1 MRSYKTEGVVI
12 KRSNLSEAD
21 RILTIFTKKH
31 GKIKILAKGVRRI
44 NSRRGPN
51 VELFNE
57 VAVFV
62 HHGRTFDILTEVE
75 LKNSFSKIRKKLDLV
90 GLAFHVCE
98 LVDNLCP
105 ENEPHP
111 QIYEHLKEV
120 LSQLDQGLVHKFER
134 NLLIELG
141 YLPKSKVF
149 EKIDTTSY
157 VEKILEKKLKTKRI
171 ISRF

>member
-1 MRSYKTEGVVI
+1 MRSYKTEGIVI
-12 KRSNLSEAD
+12 KRTNFSEAD

-31 GKIKILAKGVRRI
+31 GKVRILAKGVRRI
-44 NSRRGPN
+44 TSRRGPN
-51 VELFNE
+51 IEVFNE
-57 VAVFV
+57 VLVFI
-62 HHGRTFDILTEVE
+62 HSGRTFDLLSEVE
-75 LKNSFSKIRKKLDLV
+75 LKNSFGKIRKNLDLV

-98 LVDNLCP
+98 LVDSLCP

-111 QIYEHLKEV
+111 QVYDSLKEV
-120 LSQLDQGLVHKFER
+120 LSELDQGLVNKFER

-141 YLPKSKVF
+141 YLPRSKVF

-171 ISRF
+171 LTKL

>member
-12 KRSNLSEAD
+12 KRTNFSEAD
-21 RILTIFTKKH
+21 RILTIFTKRH
-31 GKIKILAKGVRRI
+31 GKIKVLAKGVRRI
-44 NSRRGPN
+44 SSKRGPN
-51 VELFNE
+51 IEVFNE
-57 VAVFV
+57 VSVFI
-62 HHGRTFDILTEVE
+62 HHGKTFDILTEVE
-75 LKNSFSKIRKKLDLV
+75 LKNSFSQIRKNLDLV

-111 QIYEHLKEV
+111 QVFSNLIEV
-120 LSQLDQGLVHKFER
+120 LSELDSGLVNKFER

-171 ISRF
+171 LKHL